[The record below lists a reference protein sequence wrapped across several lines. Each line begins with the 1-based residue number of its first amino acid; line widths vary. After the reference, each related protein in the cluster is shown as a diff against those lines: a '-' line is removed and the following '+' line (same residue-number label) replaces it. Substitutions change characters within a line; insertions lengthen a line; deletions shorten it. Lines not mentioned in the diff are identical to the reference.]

1 MSARRVRLVA
11 GWAFSQLLYSPRSV
25 AMGIL
30 AASPVLV
37 ALLFRV
43 SVLFGWAEASSGY
56 RVFSVVT
63 ATVSLPFVLPMLA
76 LFYASGIVSDD
87 VEAGTLHYFLTRPIP
102 RAELVLGRMLGNLAV
117 AAFFFVPP
125 FVLTFYLC
133 VASGGMDEIGARF
146 PTLIGELAAILLAL
160 AAYNGLFSLAGTL
173 LKRPLV
179 AGLFFLFAWQAGA
192 AIVPGTIRLFTV
204 THYLYSLLPSEALQ
218 GSLARLAGQRS
229 SVLEAVL
236 ALLAIAAGSGALA
249 IARFRTKEL

>member
-1 MSARRVRLVA
+1 MSPRRILLVA
-11 GWAFSQLLYSPRSV
+11 GWGFSQLLYSPRSI

-30 AASPVLV
+30 AASPVFV

-63 ATVSLPFVLPMLA
+63 ATVCLPFVLPMLA
-76 LFYASGIVSDD
+76 LFYASGIVGDD
-87 VEAGTLHYFLTRPIP
+87 VEAGTLPYFLTRPIP
-102 RAELVLGRMLGNLAV
+102 RPELVLGRMIGNLAV

-133 VASGGMDEIGARF
+133 VASGGIAEVGARF
-146 PTLIGELAAILLAL
+146 PTLVLEIGAILLAL

-179 AGLFFLFAWQAGA
+179 AGLFFLFGWQAGA
-192 AIVPGTIRLFTV
+192 AIVPGAIRLFTV
-204 THYLYSLLPSEALQ
+204 THYLYSLMPGEAFQ
-218 GSLARLAGQRS
+218 GTLARLSGQRS
-229 SVLEAVL
+229 SVVEAIL
-236 ALLAIAAGSGALA
+236 ALVLIAVASGALA